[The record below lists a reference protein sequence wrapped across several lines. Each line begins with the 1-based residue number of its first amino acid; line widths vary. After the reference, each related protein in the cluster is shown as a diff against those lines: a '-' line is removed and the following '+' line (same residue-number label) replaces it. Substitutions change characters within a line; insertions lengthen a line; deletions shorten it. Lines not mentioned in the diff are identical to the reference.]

1 MHDYTGYN
9 IHQLREMAHQRNI
22 QPGRSKEE
30 TIKRIE
36 EADKIE
42 ATARARAAAT
52 ARAVAV
58 EEAVDSL
65 EKIGHISKTKA
76 RQLRRKAE
84 ETRNPIVYPKRPGG
98 PPPREGMRYHPT
110 KGYKAA

>member
-9 IHQLREMAHQRNI
+9 IRQLREMARQRNI

-30 TIKRIE
+30 TVKRIE
-36 EADKIE
+36 AADREE
-42 ATARARAAAT
+42 ATARARAMAV
-52 ARAVAV
+52 ARADSVDKAV
-58 EEAVDSL
+58 NSL
-65 EKIGHISKTKA
+65 ENAGRISKTKA

-84 ETRNPIVYPKRPGG
+84 ETRNPIVYPKRHGG
-98 PPPREGMRYHPT
+98 PSPREGMRYHPT